1 MNWKSISVRSMEPVI
16 LRSEFIALILL
27 TAFLSVCK
35 VRGGEPPQFSVPG
48 QEADLAALN
57 ELHALH
63 YPHAFTSCTLWDT
76 WLPLATLWTGKE
88 PQDKYREVFL
98 KRRIDEEGY
107 VSMQQHRGLG
117 HSEGWP
123 FPTWQQAGGAGF
135 HFSTHDEVYG
145 LQYFG
150 LKALPNTDGWEVSG
164 ADVSG
169 IDPVR
174 GLQIRATGGPIR
186 ITTPPFR
193 CGTIVAPFV
202 RLEWGGRDFPVGAMA
217 KVEWLMEGE
226 ATWNEAR
233 YVAVVAPQST
243 DGMRYANV
251 PMHRHPG
258 YAGVLSRYRLS
269 IDDVSAGTTVDLK
282 SLITAIDTRHPITNA
297 HFIRGCCDYFG
308 WTHDVVF
315 LRENMVRMRKALRY
329 ALTEFRVR
337 ENHCVTVPWVGHDG
351 RSGIVIGADGK
362 KSIRVGLGVG
372 GNYFDLLSFGGHD
385 GAATICLYDAL
396 RHFTALERAVAAN
409 SEWEVPTEG
418 AFSAEDL
425 ATLAEA
431 VRQDFQQRFWSADT
445 GRFVGWID
453 VEGRAHDYGF
463 TFLNQQ
469 AIHYGLAAP
478 EQAQSVLAWLDG
490 SREVAGDT
498 SRGAD
503 IYHWRF
509 APRLTTRRNVEMY
522 QWVWSAPET
531 IAWGDQVQDGGAV
544 LGFSYYDV
552 MSRLKTRGPDDAW
565 QRLNEI
571 VKWFREVK
579 AEGGYRAYYAK
590 PGRGTMQGGGPAGG
604 LGMDQEFMESVL
616 VPQVMLYGFL
626 GLTPEPTGF
635 AIAPQLPKGWPSLTV
650 SRVRL
655 HDHEVE
661 ITAEASGGVTVK
673 TLVSGTGPVTIRR
686 GNTERLLKSESP
698 GTVTEF

>member
-1 MNWKSISVRSMEPVI
+1 MNWKSISARAMEPVI
-16 LRSEFIALILL
+16 LRSEFLALILL
-27 TAFLSVCK
+27 TAIFSMCK

-48 QEADLAALN
+48 QEVDLAALN
-57 ELHALH
+57 ELHGLH
-63 YPHAFTSCTLWDT
+63 HPHAFTSCTLWDT

-150 LKALPNTDGWEVSG
+150 LKALTNTDGWEISG

-169 IDPVR
+169 IDPIR
-174 GLQIRATGGPIR
+174 GLQLRATGGVIR

-372 GNYFDLLSFGGHD
+372 GNYFDLLPFGGRD
-385 GAATICLYDAL
+385 GAATIYLYDAL
-396 RHFTALERAVAAN
+396 RHFTALERAVAAH
-409 SEWEVPTEG
+409 SDWEVPTESVF
-418 AFSAEDL
+418 AAEDL
-425 ATLAEA
+425 ATLTDA
-431 VRQDFQQRFWSADT
+431 VRQ
-445 GRFVGWID
+445 
-453 VEGRAHDYGF
+453 
-463 TFLNQQ
+463 
-469 AIHYGLAAP
+469 
-478 EQAQSVLAWLDG
+478 
-490 SREVAGDT
+490 
-498 SRGAD
+498 
-503 IYHWRF
+503 
-509 APRLTTRRNVEMY
+509 
-522 QWVWSAPET
+522 
-531 IAWGDQVQDGGAV
+531 
-544 LGFSYYDV
+544 
-552 MSRLKTRGPDDAW
+552 
-565 QRLNEI
+565 
-571 VKWFREVK
+571 
-579 AEGGYRAYYAK
+579 AYYAK

-616 VPQVMLYGFL
+616 VPQVMLYGLL

-661 ITAEASGGVTVK
+661 ITAEATGRVTLK
-673 TLVSGTGPVTIRR
+673 TLVSGTGPVTIRI
-686 GNTERLLKSESP
+686 GNTERMLKPETP
-698 GTVTEF
+698 GTVTGF

>member
-1 MNWKSISVRSMEPVI
+1 M
-16 LRSEFIALILL
+16 
-27 TAFLSVCK
+27 
-35 VRGGEPPQFSVPG
+35 Q
-48 QEADLAALN
+48 ALN

-63 YPHAFTSCTLWDT
+63 HPHAFTSCTLWDT

-88 PQDKYREVFL
+88 PRGKYRDVFL
-98 KRRIDEEGY
+98 KRRIDGEGY

-150 LKALPNTDGWEVSG
+150 LKALTNTDGWEISG
-164 ADVSG
+164 ADGSG

-174 GLQIRATGGPIR
+174 GLQLRATGGVIR
-186 ITTPPFR
+186 ISTPPFR

-202 RLEWGGRDFPVGAMA
+202 RLEWGGREQPVGASA
-217 KVEWLMEGE
+217 KVEWLLEGE
-226 ATWNEAR
+226 AAWDETR
-233 YVAVVAPQST
+233 YVKVVAPQST
-243 DGMRYANV
+243 EGVHYANV
-251 PMHRHPG
+251 PMHRYPG
-258 YAGVLSRYRLS
+258 YAGILTRYRLT
-269 IDDVSAGTTVDLK
+269 IDDVSVGATVDLK
-282 SLITAIDTRHPITNA
+282 SLITAIDTRHPITNP
-297 HFIRGCCDYFG
+297 HFIRGCCDYFD

-362 KSIRVGLGVG
+362 KSIRIGLGVG
-372 GNYFDLLSFGGHD
+372 GNYFDLLPFGGRD
-385 GAATICLYDAL
+385 GAATIYLYDAL
-396 RHFTALERAVAAN
+396 RHFTALEQAVAGH
-409 SEWEVPTEG
+409 SEWAVPSEG
-418 AFSAEDL
+418 VFAAEDL
-425 ATLAEA
+425 ATLTDT
-431 VRQDFQQRFWSADT
+431 VRQDFQQRFWNAET

-453 VEGRAHDYGF
+453 VEGRAYDYGF

-469 AIHYGLAAP
+469 AIHYGLASP
-478 EQAQSVLAWLDG
+478 EQAQSILAWLDG
-490 SREVAGDT
+490 SREVASDT

-509 APRLTTRRNVEMY
+509 APRLTTLRNVETY

-544 LGFSYYDV
+544 LGFSYYDI
-552 MSRLKTRGPDDAW
+552 MSRLKVRGPDDAW
-565 QRLNEI
+565 QRLDEI
-571 VKWFREVK
+571 LKWFREVQ
-579 AEGGYRAYYAK
+579 AEGGYRAYYSK

-661 ITAEASGGVTVK
+661 ITAESTGRVTLK
-673 TLVSGTGPVTIRR
+673 TLVSGTGPVTIRI
-686 GNTERLLKSESP
+686 GNTQRMLKPESP

>member
-1 MNWKSISVRSMEPVI
+1 M
-16 LRSEFIALILL
+16 
-27 TAFLSVCK
+27 
-35 VRGGEPPQFSVPG
+35 Q
-48 QEADLAALN
+48 ALN

-63 YPHAFTSCTLWDT
+63 HAHAFTSCTLWDT
-76 WLPLATLWTGKE
+76 WLPMATLWTGKE
-88 PQDKYREVFL
+88 PRDKYRDVFL

-123 FPTWQQAGGAGF
+123 FPTWQQAGGEGF
-135 HFSTHDEVYG
+135 HFSIHDEVYG

-150 LKALPNTDGWEVSG
+150 LKALTNTDGWEVSG
-164 ADVSG
+164 AEVCG

-174 GLQIRATGGPIR
+174 GLQLRATGGVIR
-186 ITTPPFR
+186 ISTPPFR

-202 RLEWGGRDFPVGAMA
+202 RLEWGGREQPVGALA
-217 KVEWLMEGE
+217 KVEWLLEGE
-226 ATWNEAR
+226 AAWDETR
-233 YVAVVAPQST
+233 YVEVAVPQST
-243 DGMRYANV
+243 EGVHYANV

-258 YAGVLSRYRLS
+258 YAGILTRYRLT
-269 IDDVSAGTTVDLK
+269 IDDVTAGATLDLK
-282 SLITAIDTRHPITNA
+282 SLITAIDTRHPITNP
-297 HFIRGCCDYFG
+297 HFIRGCCDYFD
-308 WTHDVVF
+308 WTHDVAF
-315 LRENMVRMRKALRY
+315 LSENLVRMRKALRY

-351 RSGIVIGADGK
+351 RSGIVIEADGK

-372 GNYFDLLSFGGHD
+372 GNYFDLLPFGGRD
-385 GAATICLYDAL
+385 GAATIYLYDAL
-396 RHFTALERAVAAN
+396 RHFTALEQAVADH
-409 SEWEVPTEG
+409 SEWAMPSEGVFTE
-418 AFSAEDL
+418 EDL
-425 ATLAEA
+425 AKLTGM
-431 VRQDFQQRFWSADT
+431 VRQDFQQRFWNAET
-445 GRFVGWID
+445 GRFVGWVD
-453 VEGRAHDYGF
+453 VEGRAYDYGF

-469 AIHYGLAAP
+469 AIHYGLASP
-478 EQAQSVLAWLDG
+478 EQSQSILAWLDG
-490 SREVAGDT
+490 SREVASDT

-509 APRLTTRRNVEMY
+509 APRLTTRRNVETY

-544 LGFSYYDV
+544 LGFSYYDI
-552 MSRLKTRGPDDAW
+552 MSRLKVRGPDDAW
-565 QRLNEI
+565 QRLDAI
-571 VKWFREVK
+571 LKWFREVQ
-579 AEGGYRAYYAK
+579 AEGGYRVYYAK

-635 AIAPQLPKGWPSLTV
+635 VIAPQLPKGWPSITV

-661 ITAEASGGVTVK
+661 IIAESTGRVTLK
-673 TLVSGTGPVTIRR
+673 TLVSGTGPVTIRI
-686 GNTERLLKSESP
+686 GNKQRMLKPESP

>member
-1 MNWKSISVRSMEPVI
+1 MSQHRQPSLSH
-16 LRSEFIALILL
+16 LL
-27 TAFLSVCK
+27 AVTFLLAGRVAAQT
-35 VRGGEPPQFSVPG
+35 PPHFSVPG
-48 QEADLAALN
+48 REAEMQALN

-63 YPHAFTSCTLWDT
+63 HPHAFTSCTLWDT

-88 PQDKYREVFL
+88 PRDKYRDVFL

-150 LKALPNTDGWEVSG
+150 LKALTNTDGWEVSG
-164 ADVSG
+164 AELCG

-174 GLQIRATGGPIR
+174 GLQLRATGGVIR
-186 ITTPPFR
+186 ISTPPFR

-202 RLEWGGRDFPVGAMA
+202 RLEWGGREQSVGALA
-217 KVEWLMEGE
+217 KVEWLLEGE
-226 ATWNEAR
+226 AAWDETR
-233 YVAVVAPQST
+233 YVEVAAPQST
-243 DGMRYANV
+243 EGVHYANV
-251 PMHRHPG
+251 PMHRHPS
-258 YAGVLSRYRLS
+258 YAGILNRYRLT
-269 IDDVSAGTTVDLK
+269 IDNVSAGATVDLK
-282 SLITAIDTRHPITNA
+282 SLITAIDTRHPITNP
-297 HFIRGCCDYFG
+297 HFIRGCCDYFD

-315 LRENMVRMRKALRY
+315 LRENLVRMRRALRY
-329 ALTEFRVR
+329 AVTEFRVR
-337 ENHCVTVPWVGHDG
+337 ENHCVTMPWVGHDG
-351 RSGIVIGADGK
+351 RSGIVIEEDGK
-362 KSIRVGLGVG
+362 KTIRIGLGVG
-372 GNYFDLLSFGGHD
+372 GNYFDLLPFGGRD
-385 GAATICLYDAL
+385 GAATIYLYDAL
-396 RHFTALERAVAAN
+396 RHFTALEQAVAGH
-409 SEWEVPTEG
+409 SEWAARSEG
-418 AFSAEDL
+418 VFAAEDL
-425 ATLAEA
+425 ATLTET
-431 VRQDFQQRFWSADT
+431 VRQDFQQRFWNAET

-453 VEGRAHDYGF
+453 VEGRAYDYGF

-469 AIHYGLAAP
+469 AIHYGLASP
-478 EQAQSVLAWLDG
+478 EQTQNILAWLDG
-490 SREVAGDT
+490 SREVASDT

-509 APRLTTRRNVEMY
+509 APRLTTLRNVETY

-565 QRLNEI
+565 QRLGEI
-571 VKWFREVK
+571 LKWFREVQ

-590 PGRGTMQGGGPAGG
+590 HGRGTMQGGGPAGG

-635 AIAPQLPKGWPSLTV
+635 ALAPQLPKGWPSLTV

-661 ITAEASGGVTVK
+661 ITAEATGRVTLK
-673 TLVSGTGPVTIRR
+673 TLVSGTGPVTIRI
-686 GNTERLLKSESP
+686 GNTERMLKPETP
-698 GTVTEF
+698 GTVTGF

>member
-1 MNWKSISVRSMEPVI
+1 MSQHRQP
-16 LRSEFIALILL
+16 
-27 TAFLSVCK
+27 FLSHLLALTFLLAG
-35 VRGGEPPQFSVPG
+35 RGAAQTPPHFSVPG
-48 QEADLAALN
+48 REAEMQTLN
-57 ELHALH
+57 ELHTLH
-63 YPHAFTSCTLWDT
+63 HPHAFTNCTLWDT
-76 WLPLATLWTGKE
+76 WLPLATLWTCKE
-88 PQDKYREVFL
+88 PRDKYRDVFL

-150 LKALPNTDGWEVSG
+150 LKALTNTDGWEVSG
-164 ADVSG
+164 AELCG

-174 GLQIRATGGPIR
+174 GLQLRATGGVIR
-186 ITTPPFR
+186 ISTPPFR

-202 RLEWGGRDFPVGAMA
+202 RLEWGGREQPVGALA
-217 KVEWLMEGE
+217 KVEWLLEGE
-226 ATWNEAR
+226 AAWDETR
-233 YVAVVAPQST
+233 YVEVAAPQST
-243 DGMRYANV
+243 EGVHYANV
-251 PMHRHPG
+251 PMHRHPS
-258 YAGVLSRYRLS
+258 YAGILTRYRLT
-269 IDDVSAGTTVDLK
+269 IDNVSAGAAVDLK
-282 SLITAIDTRHPITNA
+282 SLITAIDTRHPITNP
-297 HFIRGCCDYFG
+297 HFIRGCCDYFD

-315 LRENMVRMRKALRY
+315 LRENLVRMRKALRY

-351 RSGIVIGADGK
+351 RSGIVIEEDGK
-362 KSIRVGLGVG
+362 KSIRIGLGVG
-372 GNYFDLLSFGGHD
+372 GNYFDLLPFGGRD
-385 GAATICLYDAL
+385 GAATIYLYDAL
-396 RHFTALERAVAAN
+396 RHFTALEQAVADHPEWAAQ
-409 SEWEVPTEG
+409 SEDVF
-418 AFSAEDL
+418 AVEDL
-425 ATLAEA
+425 ATLTNT
-431 VRQDFQQRFWSADT
+431 VRQDFQQRFWNAET
-445 GRFVGWID
+445 RRFVGWID
-453 VEGRAHDYGF
+453 VEGRAYDYGF

-469 AIHYGLAAP
+469 AIHYGLASP
-478 EQAQSVLAWLDG
+478 EQAQSILAWLDG
-490 SREVAGDT
+490 SREVANDT

-509 APRLTTRRNVEMY
+509 APRLTTRRNVETY

-544 LGFSYYDV
+544 LGFSYYDI
-552 MSRLKTRGPDDAW
+552 MSRIKVRGPDDAW
-565 QRLNEI
+565 QRLEEI
-571 VKWFREVK
+571 LKWFREVQ

-661 ITAEASGGVTVK
+661 ITSDSTGRVTLK
-673 TLVSGTGPVTIRR
+673 TLVSGTGPVTIRV
-686 GNTERLLKSESP
+686 GNTQKMLKPESP